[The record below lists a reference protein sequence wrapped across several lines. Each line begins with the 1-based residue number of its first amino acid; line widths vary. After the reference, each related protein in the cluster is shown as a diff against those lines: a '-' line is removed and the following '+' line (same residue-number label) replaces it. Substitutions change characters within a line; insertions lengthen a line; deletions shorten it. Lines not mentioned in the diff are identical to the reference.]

1 MTTIR
6 NEVRRGT
13 YLDSVALMR
22 MSRTV
27 AGMDGVIECGMMMA
41 TPANKRIMADAGVLG
56 IEGDSAGPGDLV
68 IAVSAQTVAAAHA
81 ALAAAK
87 AQIDAPKTASA
98 GAAEWAPRSIRAA
111 VQTDPSATLAL
122 ISVPG
127 AFAAA
132 EGRKALSR
140 GLNVM
145 MFSDNV
151 PISDEL
157 ALKQLARDK
166 GLLMMGPDCGTA
178 IINGTPLGFAN
189 VVPRGSIGI
198 IGASGTGIQE
208 VSCLIANNGGG
219 ISHAI
224 GTGGRDLKAEVGGI
238 TTLMAIDLLDA
249 DPATRH
255 VVIISKPPADD
266 VAAKVLER
274 VGRSKKTFTVCF
286 LGTQP
291 ALPINARPA
300 RTLEDA
306 AFAALGK
313 SPVRPP
319 LTTAGLSGNRGRDIR
334 GLFCGGTL
342 AAEAQIVLLARGLR
356 VASNAPVPGSTV
368 VQRMAGTIVI
378 DLGDDE
384 LTQGRPHPMIE
395 PGVRDAAFDAAVADE
410 NVGVLLFDIVLGHGG
425 HADPAG
431 HLVSAFADIAAKA
444 KGSLPVL
451 VCSVTGTAGDPQQ
464 MHRQIEKLEA
474 ISIVCASN
482 ADAANAAYQLVS
494 VGRVPPL
501 S

>member
-6 NEVRRGT
+6 NEVRKGT

-27 AGMDGVIECGMMMA
+27 AAMDGVVECGMMMA
-41 TPANKRIMADAGVLG
+41 TPANKRIMADAGVLAM
-56 IEGDSAGPGDLV
+56 EGEQAGPGDLV
-68 IAVSAQTVAAAHA
+68 IAVSARTVAAADA

-87 AQIDAPKTASA
+87 AQIDAPKTAA
-98 GAAEWAPRSIRAA
+98 VGAAAWAPRTIRAA
-111 VQTDPSATLAL
+111 VRADPAANLAL

-151 PISDEL
+151 PIADEV
-157 ALKQLARDK
+157 ALKQLAREK

-189 VVPRGSIGI
+189 VVPRGDIGI

-224 GTGGRDLKAEVGGI
+224 GTGGRDLKSEVGGI

-249 DPATRH
+249 DPGTRH
-255 VVIISKPPADD
+255 IVIVSKPPADD
-266 VAAKVLER
+266 VAAHVLER

-286 LGTQP
+286 LGGAARVP
-291 ALPINARPA
+291 ENAKSA
-300 RTLEDA
+300 RTLEAA
-306 AFAALGK
+306 AFLALGK
-313 SPVRPP
+313 TAVRSP
-319 LTTAGLSGNRGRDIR
+319 LTTASRHGQRGTDIR

-342 AAEAQIVLLARGLR
+342 VAEAQVVLLENGLS
-356 VASNAPVPGSTV
+356 VASNTPIPGSRLA
-368 VQRMAGTIVI
+368 QGMAGHVVI
-378 DLGDDE
+378 DLGDDAY
-384 LTQGRPHPMIE
+384 TQGRPHPMIE
-395 PGVRDAAFDAAVADE
+395 PAVRDAAFASAMADKTVAVI
-410 NVGVLLFDIVLGHGG
+410 LFDVVLGHGG

-431 HLVSAFADIAAKA
+431 HIVATYEAIISKSDGPRPL
-444 KGSLPVL
+444 L
-451 VCSVTGTAGDPQQ
+451 VCSVTGTAGDPQHVRRQ
-464 MHRQIEKLEA
+464 MDTLEA
-474 ISIVCASN
+474 IAVVCASN
-482 ADAANAAYQLVS
+482 ADAAHAACGLVS
-494 VGRVPPL
+494 IG
-501 S
+501 